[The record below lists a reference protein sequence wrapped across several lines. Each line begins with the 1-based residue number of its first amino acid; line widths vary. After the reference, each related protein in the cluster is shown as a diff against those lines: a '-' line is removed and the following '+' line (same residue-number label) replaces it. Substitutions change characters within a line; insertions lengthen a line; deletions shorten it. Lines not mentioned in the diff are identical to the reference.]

1 MKRNKKYTNIIIII
15 LSTIIVVLLFYLT
28 FYQRKDIIFSIKED
42 KIKVKIGEINR
53 IKYEL
58 NNPELV
64 INWSSNNENFIINEE
79 GEIVL
84 DAKLLLEIVRKI
96 DSEFIN
102 VETIDGTLIKIS
114 GGNSEFKING
124 MLPDEYPS
132 INFDYTLNNPFKLET
147 SLFNQIINET
157 AFACSD
163 KEIKPVLTG
172 VNLKAKDH
180 KIYANAT
187 DSYRL
192 ASKTIDI
199 DTDLNFDI
207 TVPAKY
213 LTEIYHALANEKE
226 ITIAIDKQK
235 ISFVFNNTIIDTR
248 LLDDEYP
255 DTSRLIPS
263 NFTQKLKVSSKEMI
277 NAIDRTLFIKS
288 DGKNTIKLNIN
299 DEKIEL
305 TSSNQNYISSFE
317 EIKVISFEGSPL
329 EISCSGKY
337 LQDAIKAVDADEVVI
352 SFSGELKPMV
362 VTREED
368 DSLIQLISPVRTY
381 K

>member
-1 MKRNKKYTNIIIII
+1 MNFKISKKEFLDALSLSSRAISSNTPLPSLSGIKII
-15 LSTIIVVLLFYLT
+15 LDDNSLT
-28 FYQRKDIIFSIKED
+28 LISSDSNISIK
-42 KIKVKIGEINR
+42 KTILKGE
-53 IKYEL
+53 
-58 NNPELV
+58 NNALL
-64 INWSSNNENFIINEE
+64 INET

-84 DAKLLLEIVRKI
+84 DAKMLLEMVRKI
-96 DSEFIN
+96 DSEFIS
-102 VETIDGTLIKIS
+102 VEIIDGTLVKIS

-124 MLPDEYPS
+124 MDANEYPS
-132 INFDYTLNNPFKLET
+132 INFDYSNTNPFKLET

-199 DTDLNFDI
+199 DTDLDFNI

-213 LTEIYHALANEKE
+213 LSEVYHAIANEE
-226 ITIAIDKQK
+226 AVTIAIDKQK
-235 ISFVFNNTIIDTR
+235 ISFIFNDTIIDTR

-255 DTSRLIPS
+255 DTSRLVPT
-263 NFTQKLKVSSKEMI
+263 NFTQKLVVSTKEMV

-299 DEKIEL
+299 NEKIEL
-305 TSSNQNYISSFE
+305 TSQNQNYVSSFE
-317 EIKVISFEGSPL
+317 EIKVISFEGNPL

-337 LQDAIKAVDADEVVI
+337 LQDAIKAMDSDEI
-352 SFSGELKPMV
+352 IINFSGELKPMV
-362 VTREED
+362 VRKEND

>member
-1 MKRNKKYTNIIIII
+1 MNFKISKREFLDALSLSSRAISSNTPLPSLSGIKISVDDNGITLISSDSNI
-15 LSTIIVVLLFYLT
+15 
-28 FYQRKDIIFSIKED
+28 SIKKTIVKSED
-42 KIKVKIGEINR
+42 SA
-53 IKYEL
+53 L
-58 NNPELV
+58 
-64 INWSSNNENFIINEE
+64 IINES

-96 DSEFIN
+96 DSEFID

-124 MLPDEYPS
+124 MLPEEYPS
-132 INFDYTLNNPFKLET
+132 INFDYTSNNPFKLET
-147 SLFNQIINET
+147 ALFNQIINET

-192 ASKTIDI
+192 ASKTINI

-213 LTEIYHALANEKE
+213 LNEIYHSIANQEE
-226 ITIAIDKQK
+226 ITIAIDNQK
-235 ISFVFNNTIIDTR
+235 ISFAFGDTVIDTR
-248 LLDDEYP
+248 LLDDEFP
-255 DTSRLIPS
+255 DTSKLVPD
-263 NFTQKLKVSSKEMI
+263 TYQQKLKVSAKEMI
-277 NAIDRTLFIKS
+277 NAVDRTLFIKS
-288 DGKNTIKLNIN
+288 DGKNTIKMNIN
-299 DEKIEL
+299 SDRIEL
-305 TSSNQNYISSFE
+305 TSSNQTMISSFE
-317 EIKVISFEGSPL
+317 EIRVLSYEGSPL

-337 LQDAIKAVDADEVVI
+337 LQDAIKAIGSDEVVI
-352 SFSGELKPMV
+352 NFSGELKPMV
-362 VTREED
+362 VKKED
-368 DSLIQLISPVRTY
+368 DNSLIQLISPVRTY

>member
-1 MKRNKKYTNIIIII
+1 MNFKISKKEFLDALS
-15 LSTIIVVLLFYLT
+15 LSTRAISSNTPLPSLTGIKFIVDDNSLT
-28 FYQRKDIIFSIKED
+28 LISSDSNISIK
-42 KIKVKIGEINR
+42 KVIIAND
-53 IKYEL
+53 
-58 NNPELV
+58 NNALT
-64 INWSSNNENFIINEE
+64 INET
-79 GEIVL
+79 GEIVI
-84 DAKLLLEIVRKI
+84 DARYILEICRKI

-102 VETIDGTLIKIS
+102 VELIDGTLVKIS

-124 MLPDEYPS
+124 MNSNDYPA
-132 INFDYTLNNPFKLET
+132 INFDYSNAQPFKLET
-147 SLFNQIINET
+147 LLFNQIIDET

-163 KEIKPVLTG
+163 KETKPVLTG
-172 VNLKAKDH
+172 VNLKAEDN

-192 ASKTIDI
+192 ASKVIDI
-199 DTDLNFDI
+199 DTNLNFNI

-213 LTEIYHALANEKE
+213 LNEISHAISNEQE

-235 ISFVFNNTIIDTR
+235 ISFIFNNTIIDTR
-248 LLDDEYP
+248 LLDDEFP
-255 DTSRLIPS
+255 DTSRLVPTS
-263 NFTQKLKVSSKEMI
+263 FSQKLIVSAKEMV

-299 DEKIEL
+299 DSKIEL
-305 TSSNQNYISSFE
+305 TSSNQNGMSSYE
-317 EIKVISFEGSPL
+317 NIDVISYEGSPL

-337 LQDAIKAVDADEVVI
+337 LQDAIKAIDSDEVTI
-352 SFSGELKPMV
+352 NFSGELKPMV
-362 VTREED
+362 VKKEGD

>member
-1 MKRNKKYTNIIIII
+1 MNFKISKREFLDALSLSSRAISSNTPLPSLSGIKLTVDTNGITLISSDSNI
-15 LSTIIVVLLFYLT
+15 
-28 FYQRKDIIFSIKED
+28 SIKKMIIKGED
-42 KIKVKIGEINR
+42 SA
-53 IKYEL
+53 L
-58 NNPELV
+58 
-64 INWSSNNENFIINEE
+64 IINEE

-213 LTEIYHALANEKE
+213 LTEIYHALDNEKE

-305 TSSNQNYISSFE
+305 TSSNQNFISSFE